1 MDKLDLRIGTSKTN
15 LLLTITKMIVKANLK
30 TTSDIKRVGLVE
42 ISDDLKYC
50 LETIKKLEIE
60 YNISRQRAFDLELIC
75 LMAKNEVKKQIKRN
89 EELIKL
95 I

>member
-1 MDKLDLRIGTSKTN
+1 MDKLDLKIGTSKTN

-30 TTSDIKRVGLVE
+30 TTSDIKRAGLVE
-42 ISDDLKYC
+42 ISEDLKYC
-50 LETIKKLEIE
+50 LETLKTLERELIV
-60 YNISRQRAFDLELIC
+60 SRQRNEDLERIWLY
-75 LMAKNEVKKQIKRN
+75 AQKEVSEQIKKN

>member
-1 MDKLDLRIGTSKTN
+1 MDKLDLKIGTSKTN

-30 TTSDIKRVGLVE
+30 TTSDIKRAGLVE

-50 LETIKKLEIE
+50 LETLKTLERELIV
-60 YNISRQRAFDLELIC
+60 SRQRNEDLERIWLY
-75 LMAKNEVKKQIKRN
+75 AQKEVSEQIKKN

>member
-1 MDKLDLRIGTSKTN
+1 MDKLDLKIGTSKTN

-50 LETIKKLEIE
+50 LETLKTLERE
-60 YNISRQRAFDLELIC
+60 YSTARQRAFDLEQLW
-75 LMAKNEVKKQIKRN
+75 LLAKTETEKQIKRN

>member
-1 MDKLDLRIGTSKTN
+1 MDKLDLKIGTSKTN

-30 TTSDIKRVGLVE
+30 TTSDIKRAGLVE

-50 LETIKKLEIE
+50 LETLKTLERELIV
-60 YNISRQRAFDLELIC
+60 SRQRNEDLERIWLY
-75 LMAKNEVKKQIKRN
+75 AQKEVSEQIKKN
-89 EELIKL
+89 KELIDL

>member
-1 MDKLDLRIGTSKTN
+1 MDKLDLKIGNSKTN

-30 TTSDIKRVGLVE
+30 TTSDIKRAGLVE
-42 ISDDLKYC
+42 ISEDLKYC
-50 LETIKKLEIE
+50 LETLKTLERELIV
-60 YNISRQRAFDLELIC
+60 SRQRNEDLERIWLY
-75 LMAKNEVKKQIKRN
+75 AQKEVNEQIKKN

>member
-1 MDKLDLRIGTSKTN
+1 MDKLDLKIGTSKTN

-42 ISDDLKYC
+42 ISEDLKYC
-50 LETIKKLEIE
+50 LETLKTLERELIV
-60 YNISRQRAFDLELIC
+60 SRQRNEDLERIWLY
-75 LMAKNEVKKQIKRN
+75 AQKEVSEQIKKN
-89 EELIKL
+89 KELIEL

>member
-1 MDKLDLRIGTSKTN
+1 MDKLDLKIGTSKTN

-30 TTSDIKRVGLVE
+30 TTSDIKRAGLVE
-42 ISDDLKYC
+42 ISDDLKHC
-50 LETIKKLEIE
+50 LETIKTLEKE
-60 YNISRQRAFDLELIC
+60 YNTARQRAFDLELIC
-75 LMAKNEVKKQIKRN
+75 LMAKNEVKEQIKRN